1 MTLAQVQKRLS
12 KLEDTVDRLV
22 AELDYR
28 QSIDAIRQGLESA
41 DRGEGEPAD
50 KVFRRLRKKL
60 KVVKAT

>member
-28 QSIDAIRQGLESA
+28 QSIEAIREGLESA
-41 DRGEGEPAD
+41 DRGEGEPAE
-50 KVFRRLRKKL
+50 KVFGRLRKKL
-60 KVVKAT
+60 KAAKSK